1 MASSDDAS
9 DSAIDNAND
18 YFWRQNSRRL
28 SAEEIRD
35 TILLVSGT
43 LDSTMDGP
51 HPFPPLAEW
60 RYTQHRPFVADY
72 PSNHRSIYLMQQRI
86 RRQPYLAVFDGADT
100 NATTPDRP
108 VSTTAIQALFMMND
122 QFMFDQADKLA
133 VRIGLAFGD
142 DASRI
147 DYAYRLCFSRPPQP
161 EDVQVG
167 QRYIQAC
174 LAQLRQTK
182 TPWDQQY
189 RAALSSYIR
198 VLMSSNEF
206 VFLD

>member
-1 MASSDDAS
+1 M
-9 DSAIDNAND
+9 
-18 YFWRQNSRRL
+18 
-28 SAEEIRD
+28 
-35 TILLVSGT
+35 
-43 LDSTMDGP
+43 
-51 HPFPPLAEW
+51 
-60 RYTQHRPFVADY
+60 
-72 PSNHRSIYLMQQRI
+72 
-86 RRQPYLAVFDGADT
+86 
-100 NATTPDRP
+100 
-108 VSTTAIQALFMMND
+108 
-122 QFMFDQADKLA
+122 
-133 VRIGLAFGD
+133 RIGLAFGD

-147 DYAYRLCFSRPPQP
+147 DYAYRLCFARPPQAD
-161 EDVQVG
+161 EVQTG